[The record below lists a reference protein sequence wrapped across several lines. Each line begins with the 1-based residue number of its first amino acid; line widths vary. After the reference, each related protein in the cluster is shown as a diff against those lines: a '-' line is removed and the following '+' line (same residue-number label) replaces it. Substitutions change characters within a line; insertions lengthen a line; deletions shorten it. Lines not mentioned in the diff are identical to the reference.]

1 LIGAHAKES
10 HGATAGKGG
19 WARSTGAAAAVFTLD
34 SFLAALTARRFE
46 KILSRERRATHTPTR
61 PTASTQQQQQQPQP
75 KCSCIALAPLF
86 SLDSRAGSYS
96 SLRV

>member
-10 HGATAGKGG
+10 HGVTAGKGG

-46 KILSRERRATHTPTR
+46 KILSRERRATHTHPHVQL
-61 PTASTQQQQQQPQP
+61 PAHSSSSSPSQ
-75 KCSCIALAPLF
+75 SAP
-86 SLDSRAGSYS
+86 
-96 SLRV
+96 V